1 MPFIWDDI
9 LWWIAKSLFLRHYNK
24 IHQSA
29 KFDRMEY
36 GEMRMPEKNKLILYL
51 MSGIYLRAIMK
62 LLFLPHLFF
71 WVYSVAIYEA
81 YSSSYWFYEKNKI
94 TRFTGKCI
102 EVGSTLLSEVNQTH
116 ASKHCMFFL
125 KCGSYPRIYV
135 LYVCKQRVSMT
146 NYRYSVRLRSREQG
160 RVTLGNQEGWN
171 VGKGTHESWKNTGLV
186 FLPSSFNL
194 AIFFFSSFFCGG

>member
-1 MPFIWDDI
+1 MEKWGCQKRISWFCI
-9 LWWIAKSLFLRHYNK
+9 LWVVFILELLWSCYFFPIYFSECTVLLYMKPTVLR
-24 IHQSA
+24 ID
-29 KFDRMEY
+29 F
-36 GEMRMPEKNKLILYL
+36 MRKT
-51 MSGIYLRAIMK
+51 
-62 LLFLPHLFF
+62 
-71 WVYSVAIYEA
+71 
-81 YSSSYWFYEKNKI
+81 KI

-194 AIFFFSSFFCGG
+194 AIFFFFLFLWWITQQKM